1 MSVDRNEVSRIA
13 ALARLELDP
22 EEVQRLTTDMNR
34 ILRHAA
40 HLGEVAT
47 PTSSSVVEG
56 DGGGERGSVEE
67 RSSIAGTHDGTTRD
81 ASDEGVEGARVGG
94 TGVPDPLAAPAERWG
109 PRVEEGFF
117 VVPPLPGTRPGKS
130 P

>member
-47 PTSSSVVEG
+47 QTGSVVAEG
-56 DGGGERGSVEE
+56 EGGSVGERSA
-67 RSSIAGTHDGTTRD
+67 IAGTDDGTTRD
-81 ASDEGVEGARVGG
+81 ASDDGVGGGRVGG
-94 TGVPDPLAAPAERWG
+94 PGVPDPLAAPPERWA